1 MHKEQQIRFATIGTN
16 FITAQF
22 LKAAKGHKEL
32 IYQCTY
38 SREDQKAEDFANAH
52 GARQWCSEL
61 EELAGSPEVDAVYI
75 ASPNGLHFS
84 QAAMMIEAGK
94 HVLCEK
100 TITTNAEEFNILVEK
115 ARQNGVVLMEAM
127 RSVFTPGF
135 EQLQDAVKALGQI
148 RRVSFQ
154 YCQYSS
160 RYDNYKKGI
169 IENAFNPKFSNGAL
183 MDIGVYCIY
192 PLVTLFGAPERIM
205 ADAIMLENGVDGAGT
220 VLAHYKEFQAELTYS
235 KIADGYIE
243 NQIQGEEGTLCFNHI
258 TNPCRF
264 KTVFRNGYISTVTLP
279 ELQNN
284 MSYEIGKWICFIQ
297 EKNIN
302 HDYLNHSQKTLET
315 MDCVRKQLGIIF
327 PGDKKW
333 M

>member
-1 MHKEQQIRFATIGTN
+1 MNNKQHTRFATIGTN
-16 FITAQF
+16 FITTQF
-22 LKAAKGHKEL
+22 LEAAKEHRTL
-32 IYQCTY
+32 VYQCTY
-38 SREDQKAEDFANAH
+38 SRDNQKAEVFAKAN
-52 GARQWCSEL
+52 GAKGWCSDL
-61 EELAGSPEVDAVYI
+61 EELAGNSEIDAVYI
-75 ASPNGLHFS
+75 ASPNGLHFQ
-84 QAAMMIEAGK
+84 QAEMMIEAGK

-100 TITTNAEEFNILVEK
+100 TITTNAEELKMLIKK
-115 ARQNGVVLMEAM
+115 AKQHGVILMEAM

-135 EQLQDAVKALGQI
+135 DWLRDSLGVLGSI

-192 PLVTLFGAPERIM
+192 PLITLFGVPEKIL
-205 ADAIMLENGVDGAGT
+205 ADAIILENGVDGAGT
-220 VLAHYKEFQAELTYS
+220 ILAHYEDFQAELTYS
-235 KIADGYIE
+235 KIADGHIE

-258 TNPCRF
+258 TNPHHFTTHYRSGCVSDWKF
-264 KTVFRNGYISTVTLP
+264 P

-284 MSYEIGKWICFIQ
+284 MTSEIGKWIALIQ
-297 EKNIN
+297 EHTID
-302 HDYLNHSQKTLET
+302 HEYLQYSLET
-315 MDCVRKQLGIIF
+315 LKVMDTVRKQLGIVF
-327 PGDKKW
+327 PGDERW